1 MVPVLNAADRI
12 FSLVAILLR
21 RIHTDMSDNSV
32 IKLSPLPVIWVKKA
46 LHETEKVA
54 IQNKKTMI
62 TSSFIYL
69 TKCKH

>member
-32 IKLSPLPVIWVKKA
+32 IKLSPLPVIWAKKA
-46 LHETEKVA
+46 LHETGHGN
-54 IQNKKTMI
+54 Q
-62 TSSFIYL
+62 S
-69 TKCKH
+69 